1 MEVSEVEIIEKTK
14 AWIEKVV
21 VGLSF
26 CPFAAKPFKDDL
38 IRYKVLH
45 GKSLE
50 QALTSLV
57 LEMIFLKENDTIET
71 TLIIFPD
78 NFTDFQKYLEF
89 LDLSEQLLERE
100 GYEGVFQ
107 IASFHPK
114 YLFAGTEESDPSNY
128 TNRSP
133 FPMLHLL
140 REDRLEH
147 AIAKHVNSDLIP
159 DNNIQKAKAL
169 GIEYFKNL
177 GY

>member
-1 MEVSEVEIIEKTK
+1 MSDIFDSTK
-14 AWIEKVV
+14 SWIEKVV

-26 CPFAAKPFKDDL
+26 CPFAAKPFKEGN
-38 IRYKVLH
+38 IRYQVVH

-57 LEMIFLKENDTIET
+57 IEMMFLDDNESTET

-78 NFTDFQKYLEF
+78 NFSDFNKYLEL
-89 LDLSEQLLERE
+89 LDLSEQLLEKE
-100 GYEGVFQ
+100 GYEGVYQ

-114 YLFAGTEESDPSNY
+114 YLFAGTKESDPSNY

-140 REDRLEH
+140 REESLEQ
-147 AIAKHVNSDLIP
+147 AIEKHVNADLIP
-159 DNNIQKAKAL
+159 EKNIQKATEL
-169 GIEYFKNL
+169 GIDYFKNL
-177 GY
+177 GF